1 MSTKLISGAGAL
13 AVLLATVIQGL
24 VPASAA
30 TGVPADD
37 VEYGRMILVL
47 DSSGSMKEPASGG
60 TTKIEA
66 ARSALDSVISNL
78 PAAADVGLRV
88 FGAKVFSKNDAG
100 ACTDSQLVV
109 RPGTAN
115 RDALRAAVS
124 SYKPFGETPIGYA
137 LRQAG
142 KDIGSEGTRSI
153 VLVSDGLATCE
164 PDPCKVAAELAAQ
177 GVDLQI
183 NVVGLDVDDKAR
195 AQLRCVA
202 NAGHGKYFDADS
214 ADEIAKSLTTVAERS
229 VRPLELDGKPI
240 RGGKTMSD
248 AVAIRAG
255 VWTDQVDRTGGTS
268 AERWYRYQRTMK
280 GSSVLTGLFSQSQ
293 GGFEGMRVEITDS
306 EGDVCDTEGST
317 GSVNKSKP
325 LGLTVAATPDVDGW
339 SNEKCATG
347 DLLLHVK
354 HALNSDV
361 DTAYRLD
368 VREIPPV
375 KNASTLP
382 EPLDWDEDLTVP
394 TFDVTGTAQEVTP
407 GTSLDDAPLV
417 KPGVYKGDVVPGET
431 QIVKVHVD
439 WGQQLAVSVHH
450 DDAPKANTA
459 FSSATLYNPLGGEVK
474 DDLKGEK
481 SSTFI
486 GARGTDI
493 IGTNPVRWLNGT
505 ASTPSSFLAGDY
517 YAVISVG
524 TSDSSPTTTYPW
536 TMKVEVA
543 GDVSGAPGY
552 AEGERVAGGEAA
564 KATGPDKASKS
575 TEEESGA
582 GLKLVVAG
590 GLGLVAVLAGG
601 LALVLMRR
609 GRP

>member
-1 MSTKLISGAGAL
+1 
-13 AVLLATVIQGL
+13 
-24 VPASAA
+24 
-30 TGVPADD
+30 
-37 VEYGRMILVL
+37 MILVL

-60 TTKIEA
+60 TTKIA
-66 ARSALDSVISNL
+66 AAKSALDTVIGSL
-78 PAAADVGLRV
+78 PEQADVGLRV

-109 RPGTAN
+109 KPGTGN
-115 RDALRAAVS
+115 RDALKAAVS

-137 LRQAG
+137 LREAG

-202 NAGHGKYFDADS
+202 NAGNGKYFDADS
-214 ADEIAKSLTTVAERS
+214 ADEIAESLTTVAERS

-240 RGGKTMSD
+240 RGGGTMSD
-248 AVAIRAG
+248 AVAVRAG
-255 VWTDQVDRTGGTS
+255 VWTDQVDRTGGGS
-268 AERWYRYQRTMK
+268 AERWYRYERTMK

-339 SNEKCATG
+339 SNENCATG

-368 VREIPPV
+368 VREVPPV

-382 EPLDWDEDLTVP
+382 APLSRDADLALPAFEVG
-394 TFDVTGTAQEVTP
+394 GTAHELVP
-407 GTSLDDAPLV
+407 GASLADAPQV
-417 KPGVYKGDVVPGET
+417 EPGVYKGDIVSGET

-439 WGQQLAVSVHH
+439 WGQQLAVSVSHA
-450 DDAPKANTA
+450 DAPKPNTA
-459 FSSATLYNPLGGEVK
+459 FSTASLYNPLGGQVG
-474 DDLKGEK
+474 DDLEGEK

-486 GARGTDI
+486 GSAGTDI
-493 IGTNPVRWLNGT
+493 IGTNPVRWLNST
-505 ASTPSSFLAGDY
+505 ASSPSSFLAGDY
-517 YAVISVG
+517 YVAISVG
-524 TSDSSPTTTYPW
+524 KSDSSPNTAYPW
-536 TMKVEVA
+536 TMKVQVA
-543 GDVSGAPGY
+543 GDATGAPEY
-552 AEGERVAGGEAA
+552 AEGETVAGGESRKAA
-564 KATGPDKASKS
+564 EPDKASNS
-575 TEEESGA
+575 SGEESGG
-582 GLKLVVAG
+582 GLKLVAAG
-590 GLGLVAVLAGG
+590 GLGIVAVLAGG
-601 LALVLMRR
+601 LALVLLRR
-609 GRP
+609 GRA